1 MTRLPQTGL
10 IKAYITAKLLRFGLV
25 GMVMLIAACQAPNL
39 TMNRETKAPV
49 LTAPLRHLA
58 EPLPPNGI
66 IEVRANDTIYSI
78 ATRYDVPPLSIVETN
93 GLAPPYDMRQGQILK
108 VIPRRTHRVGPD
120 DSVYSISQ
128 RYAVSQYQLA
138 QLNDLAPPFEL
149 KVGQR
154 LLLPGTLDFSVLDTG
169 LPAGVSS
176 TGASQPKPTA
186 IAAAKPTIPRKKFIA
201 PAAGA
206 NGFRWPVEGE
216 VIAEFGPSARGVHND
231 GINIAAANGTTVTA
245 AAKGRVAFVG
255 DNIKSFGKLIL
266 VKHDGGIIT
275 AYAHLGGIAVKEG
288 DIVAAGQAIG
298 AVGMTGRVDTPQL
311 HFEIRKSRQPLDP
324 RRFMS

>member
-10 IKAYITAKLLRFGLV
+10 VKADIKARLGRFGLV
-25 GMVMLIAACQAPNL
+25 GMVIVVAACQAPNL
-39 TMNRETKAPV
+39 TMNRNSKAPV
-49 LTAPLRHLA
+49 VTAPLRQLA
-58 EPLPPNGI
+58 EPLPSNGI

-93 GLAPPYDMRQGQILK
+93 GLTPPYEVRQGQVLK
-108 VIPRRTHRVGPD
+108 VIPRRTHRVGPE

-138 QLNDLAPPFEL
+138 KLNGLAPPFEL
-149 KVGQR
+149 KVGRR
-154 LLLPGTLDFSVLDTG
+154 LLLPGTLDFSVLNTG
-169 LPAGVSS
+169 IPAGVSG
-176 TGASQPKPTA
+176 TGAIQPKPTPV
-186 IAAAKPTIPRKKFIA
+186 AAAKPVVPRKKFVA
-201 PAAGA
+201 PTASAR
-206 NGFRWPVEGE
+206 GFRWPVEGE

-231 GINIAAANGTTVTA
+231 GINIAAAIGTTVTA

-255 DNIKSFGKLIL
+255 GNIKSFGKLIL

-275 AYAHLGGIAVKEG
+275 AYAHLDGIVVKEG
-288 DIVAAGQAIG
+288 DIVAGGQAIG

-324 RRFMS
+324 RSFMS